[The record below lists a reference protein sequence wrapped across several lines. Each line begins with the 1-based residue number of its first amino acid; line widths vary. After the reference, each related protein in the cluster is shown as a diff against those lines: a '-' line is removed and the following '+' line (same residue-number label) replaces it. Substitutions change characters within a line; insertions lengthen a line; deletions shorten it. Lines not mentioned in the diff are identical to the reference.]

1 MKDSEQDHDH
11 EYDCVECSAVCVR
24 DKAILGISETSQ
36 RTNDIKVLQEAR
48 EILSG
53 MLKESLTRSKGGLLH
68 EESADPVKSKL

>member
-11 EYDCVECSAVCVR
+11 EYDCVEMLSAS
-24 DKAILGISETSQ
+24 GIKLYLEFPKQ
-36 RTNDIKVLQEAR
+36 AEMNDVKILQEAR

-53 MLKESLTRSKGGLLH
+53 VLKESLTRSKGGLLH

>member
-1 MKDSEQDHDH
+1 MIDSEHYIED
-11 EYDCVECSAVCVR
+11 DCVEMVSEC
-24 DKAILGISETSQ
+24 GIKLYLEFPKQ
-36 RTNDIKVLQEAR
+36 AEANDIKVLQEAR